1 MGRDVAPA
9 PRIPVLEPRPAQIR
23 ILIVHGQ
30 LSVAAIFLNLVG
42 HHDARYAASGNDDSQ
57 RPICCGRIFLSVSQ
71 LNATFFTFWCFWVRY
86 EYLGLRGGYQ
96 VDCTSLEQ
104 EQRCRY
110 YHSVRDEMGCRL
122 SFSPL
127 SFVLFYLQVF
137 ERDFL

>member
-57 RPICCGRIFLSVSQ
+57 RPICCGRIFFCQSVSSTQ
-71 LNATFFTFWCFWVRY
+71 LFLRSGASGYGMSTWVSEEDIR
-86 EYLGLRGGYQ
+86 RI
-96 VDCTSLEQ
+96 V
-104 EQRCRY
+104 
-110 YHSVRDEMGCRL
+110 HRL
-122 SFSPL
+122 SRSSGVDITIRFGMRWG
-127 SFVLFYLQVF
+127 VV
-137 ERDFL
+137 